1 MKGISY
7 FDDWESGCDG
17 TESTK
22 AIEVLGGDQ
31 WEDVYAEATA
41 QGVDIVG
48 GHALTVSAAGGY
60 S

>member
-41 QGVDIVG
+41 
-48 GHALTVSAAGGY
+48 
-60 S
+60 